1 MALPRRDRGD
11 SKPAMSTQVFQILL
25 SLLDQDL
32 HGYALIQDI
41 RQRTD
46 GEIAL
51 TASTL
56 YAATKRLLAADLIQ
70 EIDEPVAPPPNRDTR
85 RRYYRITAR
94 GRAAARQ
101 EARRLERLTAMARE
115 KRLLGALRTSPQ
127 PKGSR

>member
-1 MALPRRDRGD
+1 
-11 SKPAMSTQVFQILL
+11 MSTQVFQILL

-56 YAATKRLLAADLIQ
+56 YAATKRLLAADLIH

-101 EARRLERLTAMARE
+101 EAQRLERLTAMARE
-115 KRLLGALRTSPQ
+115 KRLLGALRTTPQ

>member
-1 MALPRRDRGD
+1 MTPTRRDQLD
-11 SKPAMSTQVFQILL
+11 PKPAMSTQVFQILL

-41 RQRTD
+41 RRRTD

-56 YAATKRLLAADLIQ
+56 YAATKRLLAAELIQ
-70 EIDEPVAPPPNRDTR
+70 EIDQPTAPPPNHDTR

-101 EARRLERLTAMARE
+101 EAQRLERLTAMARE
-115 KRLLGALRTSPQ
+115 KRLLGALRANPQ

>member
-1 MALPRRDRGD
+1 MGARDDTGTPTPL
-11 SKPAMSTQVFQILL
+11 SAQVFQILL

-41 RQRTD
+41 RQRTG
-46 GEIAL
+46 GEISL

-56 YAATKRLLAADLIQ
+56 YAATKRLLARDLI
-70 EIDEPVAPPPNRDTR
+70 EEVELTTPPPHDDR
-85 RRYYRITAR
+85 RRYYRITSR
-94 GRAAARQ
+94 GRAAARE

-115 KRLLGALRTSPQ
+115 KRLLGTLRATAQ